1 MSHVAPRGRSS
12 SGRELRLKVTIAE
25 GTYRDV
31 GKVVIFFQTAR
42 SDQLQ
47 MLEMLPGRG
56 NDFEARIPSRYMVGS
71 KVKYYFQ
78 AEDRTGQVLATLGSR
93 RRPYELRL
101 EGDTLGADSFASGSS
116 LDGSDNSFSSGRKY
130 FGMSLGLG
138 TGFGWVTLFAKPV
151 TQKGASLKEAG
162 LAIAPVHTLTQL
174 DFWLSPAFS
183 LGGYA
188 RVQLVEFSALGGVRV
203 QYSFAPGAVHET
215 RLRGGFGIGN
225 VRHLVKLGSR
235 LDTTLEGE
243 YNVSLGLT
251 YRYKL
256 SDSMGFVVMP
266 DYLQMFGQSPSYHLD
281 LTLGVDFLL

>member
-25 GTYRDV
+25 RTYRDV

-71 KVKYYFQ
+71 NVKYYFQ

-215 RLRGGFGIGN
+215 RLRGGF
-225 VRHLVKLGSR
+225 VLAMR
-235 LDTTLEGE
+235 TL
-243 YNVSLGLT
+243 
-251 YRYKL
+251 
-256 SDSMGFVVMP
+256 
-266 DYLQMFGQSPSYHLD
+266 
-281 LTLGVDFLL
+281 